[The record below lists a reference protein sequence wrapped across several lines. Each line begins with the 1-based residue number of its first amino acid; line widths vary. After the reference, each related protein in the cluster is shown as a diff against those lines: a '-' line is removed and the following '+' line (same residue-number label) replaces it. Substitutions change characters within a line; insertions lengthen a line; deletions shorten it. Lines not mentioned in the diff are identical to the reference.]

1 MGRATPGRVLP
12 IGAIF
17 AFVGRQL
24 GRVLSL
30 AFSWATM
37 ALFGRVPEDRQLYLS
52 AMAAASLLWPVVL
65 AGIAIPS
72 IATFLLAFVTIPEW
86 ADRWVRPV
94 MLLLAILLP
103 LAVGF
108 LSTKL
113 TAVPVTRGE
122 LVRETLRGFPYAI
135 GLFVVLVWMMVL
147 APLSN
152 IRALLRRWQSEHVAI
167 AIQPGGY
174 EIVVR
179 DLRAALERAHV
190 RVAARRAGW
199 AYEAPGRVLG
209 ALGGSRVA
217 ALVPDTLMVL
227 HDAALEVVIHPMD
240 LAVRGR
246 KGPVSRA
253 RAAIARELT
262 FTRAYQTWTK
272 EPQEIEDALARAARG
287 DGDVDAIARRIA
299 DLELDFEQW
308 EILYRLLL
316 QVRLRTSP
324 LETDALVPDAEP
336 IPTIVHRLAG
346 LLAAFRSLWPRRR
359 QRATTRMG

>member
-1 MGRATPGRVLP
+1 MLP

-37 ALFGRVPEDRQLYLS
+37 ALFGRVPDDRQLFLS
-52 AMAAASLLWPVVL
+52 VMAAASLLWPIVL
-65 AGIAIPS
+65 AGIAVPS
-72 IATFLLAFVTIPEW
+72 AATFLLAFVAVPAW
-86 ADRWVRPV
+86 ADAWVRPV
-94 MLLLAILLP
+94 MLALAVLLP

-113 TAVPVTRGE
+113 TNAQTGGAE
-122 LVRETLRGFPYAI
+122 LVRETLRGFPYAV

-147 APLSN
+147 APLTN
-152 IRALLRRWQSEHVAI
+152 IRAMLRRWESDHVAI
-167 AIQPGGY
+167 AVQPGGY
-174 EIVVR
+174 DTVVR
-179 DLRAALERAHV
+179 DLRDALERAKV
-190 RVAARRAGW
+190 PLATRRAGW
-199 AYEAPGRVLG
+199 MYELPGRILAVC
-209 ALGGSRVA
+209 GGRRVA
-217 ALVPDTLMVL
+217 ALIPEKLLVL
-227 HDAALEVVIHPMD
+227 YDSRVEIVIHPMD

-246 KGPVSRA
+246 KGPVARA

-272 EPQEIEDALARAARG
+272 EAQEIEDALALAARG
-287 DGDVDAIARRIA
+287 EADLDAIARRIA
-299 DLELDFEQW
+299 DTELDFEQW

-324 LETDALVPDAEP
+324 LETDAIVPDAEP
-336 IPTIVHRLAG
+336 IPTIAHRIAG
-346 LLAAFRSLWPRRR
+346 LRSAFRSLWPHRR
-359 QRATTRMG
+359 QRA

>member
-1 MGRATPGRVLP
+1 MLP
-12 IGAIF
+12 VGAFF

-52 AMAAASLLWPVVL
+52 AMAGASLLWPIVL
-65 AGIAIPS
+65 AGVAIPS
-72 IATFLLAFVTIPEW
+72 VATFVLAFVTIPDW
-86 ADRWVRPV
+86 AERWVRPI
-94 MLLLAILLP
+94 MLLLAVVLP

-113 TAVPVTRGE
+113 TAAPVTRGE
-122 LVRETLRGFPYAI
+122 LARETLRGFPYAI
-135 GLFVVLVWMMVL
+135 GLFVVLAWMMVL
-147 APLSN
+147 APLSK
-152 IRALLRRWQSEHVAI
+152 IGALLRRWENQHVAI
-167 AIQPGGY
+167 AIHPGGY
-174 EIVVR
+174 EVVVR
-179 DLRAALERAHV
+179 DLRAALERAGV
-190 RVAARRAGW
+190 RVESRRAGW
-199 AYEAPGRVLG
+199 TYEVPGRVL
-209 ALGGSRVA
+209 AFLGGSRVA
-217 ALVPDTLMVL
+217 ALVPARLLVL
-227 HDAALEVVIHPMD
+227 HGAALEVVIHPMD
-240 LAVRGR
+240 LSVRGR
-246 KGPVSRA
+246 HGPVSRA

-262 FTRAYQTWTK
+262 FTRAYQTWSK

-287 DGDVDAIARRIA
+287 DGDVDAIALRIA
-299 DLELDFEQW
+299 QIELDFEQW

-324 LETDALVPDAEP
+324 LESDALVPDAEP

-359 QRATTRMG
+359 QRATTRPG

>member
-1 MGRATPGRVLP
+1 MGRATPGCVLP

-52 AMAAASLLWPVVL
+52 AMAGASLLWPVVL

-72 IATFLLAFVTIPEW
+72 VATFLLALVTVPDW

-94 MLLLAILLP
+94 MLLLALVLP

-113 TAVPVTRGE
+113 MAATVTRGE
-122 LVRETLRGFPYAI
+122 LARETLRGFLYAI

-152 IRALLRRWQSEHVAI
+152 IRALLRRWQSQHVAI
-167 AIQPGGY
+167 AVQPGGY
-174 EIVVR
+174 ETVVR

-190 RVAARRAGW
+190 RVATRRAGW
-199 AYEAPGRVLG
+199 AYEVPGRVLG
-209 ALGGSRVA
+209 VLGGSRVA
-217 ALVPDTLMVL
+217 ALVPDRLLVL
-227 HDAALEVVIHPMD
+227 HGAALEVVIHPMD
-240 LAVRGR
+240 LAIRGR

-299 DLELDFEQW
+299 ECELDFEQW

-336 IPTIVHRLAG
+336 IPTIVHRIAG

-359 QRATTRMG
+359 QRATTRTG